1 APLTKD
7 LRDQA
12 WNRQLGV
19 QPGSVQL
26 SSGQLH
32 HRYRRDRRRK
42 PAAATV
48 EGHRLVAELLVNDRG
63 ALIRSFDVDFDRAL
77 EASPEQGGRPLA
89 DKAREL
95 GEALGAANSLNV
107 LVEHLVGGGRAGG
120 LLEEIIRRPVD
131 RFAVHHVERR
141 RDLGTIALA
150 MAGPAADD
158 L

>member
-1 APLTKD
+1 
-7 LRDQA
+7 
-12 WNRQLGV
+12 
-19 QPGSVQL
+19 
-26 SSGQLH
+26 
-32 HRYRRDRRRK
+32 

-158 L
+158 LSSREVRLIDGVHHLNHLARRDLSRSVGGPIPRVTLQA